1 MDANNNE
8 NGIVA
13 ATISAARTL
22 PRNISRMIDTK
33 IIPSVRLCSTVCVVK

>member
-13 ATISAARTL
+13 AARTL